1 CKSRLAGNPRVAVIT
16 QSNRGKAAALN
27 NGFRLLDTDIIVAL
41 DADTIFLNDT
51 IELLVRHFDDQ
62 LVAAVSGNAKVGNR
76 ETVLTKLQALEYI
89 TAQNMDRR
97 AFDALNCITVVPGAV
112 GAWRR
117 DRVLEAGG
125 YLLDTL
131 AEDADL
137 TIRLIRN
144 GYRVAYDDRA

>member
-1 CKSRLAGNPRVAVIT
+1 
-16 QSNRGKAAALN
+16 
-27 NGFRLLDTDIIVAL
+27 
-41 DADTIFLNDT
+41 
-51 IELLVRHFDDQ
+51 
-62 LVAAVSGNAKVGNR
+62 VAAVSGNAKVGNR
-76 ETVLTKLQALEYI
+76 DTVLTKLQALEYI

-137 TIRLIRN
+137 TVRLIRN
-144 GYRVAYDDRA
+144 GYRVAYEDRAIALTEAPETVVQFLKQRFAGCLACCKLRPSTAEP